1 VIDIKI
7 NEGPSFSLT
16 DERARS
22 LVSAL
27 AWVLEEP
34 EVCRL
39 RSTCTL
45 YPQNKVVY
53 HDEGAADPGVVVKVR
68 EE

>member
-1 VIDIKI
+1 MIDIKI

-22 LVSAL
+22 LVRAL
-27 AWVLEEP
+27 SQVLEEP
-34 EVCRL
+34 AVCGL
-39 RSTCTL
+39 RGTCTL

-53 HDEGAADPGVVVKVR
+53 HDECAEDPGVVVKVR